1 MSTLILKIKL
11 NHTNYHSW
19 KTHISFI
26 FHFKHLFEI
35 ATNPSVEPGSAATQD
50 EKDTWKLKNEES
62 LGLIGISIIPDLY
75 VLIAHCSKAH
85 DAWSIL
91 QTKYDS
97 ADESRKMQLQ
107 DQLED
112 LRYTDFKTMDEFLL
126 KFDSIKSQLVALG
139 VQLDDIRLIHII
151 LKKCLPR

>member
-1 MSTLILKIKL
+1 MSTLILEIKL

-35 ATNPSVEPGSAATQD
+35 ATDPSLELGSAATQD
-50 EKDTWKLKNEES
+50 EKDTWKSKNEEA

-75 VLIAHCSKAH
+75 VLIAHSSKAH

-97 ADESRKMQLQ
+97 GDEYRKIQLQ

-112 LRYTDFKTMDEFLL
+112 LRYVDFKSMDEFLL
-126 KFDSIKSQLVALG
+126 KFDYLKSQIIALG
-139 VQLDDIRLIHII
+139 VQLEDIFLIHLI